1 MAPRAIWKG
10 YLKIAEL
17 TCPVALYSAASTS
30 ERISFHTIN
39 RDTGNRVKRQYVDEE
54 TGKPVP
60 SDDQVK
66 GYETAKDQYVIL
78 EPEEIAEAVPE
89 SDKTLSVEAFIG
101 CSDVDTLYFDK
112 PYYVAPADD
121 AAEKAFVVI
130 RDGMRAKNAAAL
142 ASSVLFRRVRT
153 VMLRAHGPGLIAHT
167 LHFDYEIRDPAEVFD
182 EIPDVRITGEMLDLA
197 KYIIETKKGEFDPSK
212 FDDRYDA
219 ALAEL
224 VKAKMEGRKI
234 RPPKRRAETKVV
246 DLLDALRRSAAT
258 EGKGAGGAPAR
269 RTSGARRKA
278 AEGKSQPRRK
288 AG

>member
-197 KYIIETKKGEFDPSK
+197 KYIIETKKGTFDP
-212 FDDRYDA
+212 
-219 ALAEL
+219 
-224 VKAKMEGRKI
+224 
-234 RPPKRRAETKVV
+234 
-246 DLLDALRRSAAT
+246 
-258 EGKGAGGAPAR
+258 
-269 RTSGARRKA
+269 
-278 AEGKSQPRRK
+278 
-288 AG
+288 